1 MLFTIQ
7 ELYIIKKAPSSAFNA
22 LQENVREVSFISCI
36 LRLLLNSHFYVYPR
50 PFPHC
55 AIASVQLFE
64 NESFVLKTYQM
75 FSTTLRWR
83 NLKTQQQPLIL
94 DLRITRAVKSHCYR
108 DVIVFEKPRFQR
120 LSRPNKNKKPALSN
134 STGLKS
140 VFEKLLLRD
149 GLV

>member
-36 LRLLLNSHFYVYPR
+36 SPLLLNSHFYVYLR

-55 AIASVQLFE
+55 AIASVQLFQ

-83 NLKTQQQPLIL
+83 NFENATTTAHSGFE
-94 DLRITRAVKSHCYR
+94 DNSGSEITL
-108 DVIVFEKPRFQR
+108 
-120 LSRPNKNKKPALSN
+120 LS
-134 STGLKS
+134 
-140 VFEKLLLRD
+140 
-149 GLV
+149 